1 MTNRNEGSP
10 APGDSL
16 AFWPAAR
23 WAAVA
28 VFAAAQIFMGGDDTP
43 VADEARH
50 LRDGA
55 IAWELGRVDVNP
67 EHPPLVKLLA
77 AAMLPVSDRRMALLP
92 ASPNPNEGDPIE
104 RDAQFAVRIR
114 LAGSRLLRVR
124 LPAIGIAILGLIAFG
139 SLFERLAPAAPFA
152 ATILLG
158 AAPPWFA
165 NSHYV
170 TTDVAP
176 VAFLLLAAAAARK
189 WGGLE
194 GAGAAGVCVGAA
206 LVSKFAAPLL
216 VPFALV
222 WIVMCARSRRR
233 SRGRVALA
241 GLVAS
246 ISAGVVLFAV
256 EGFAS
261 RGMSV
266 SNLRAVSHQG
276 FLGGGLGGPAPPSL
290 QIDAFCSSLAGAS
303 RPLAAYAIGFL
314 SVTNR
319 SSSAAGADYWAG
331 SIVTGAQPL
340 YPLETLLFKN
350 DLPLLALAGLGAVLL
365 IALRREHVG
374 LGVTIAVSG
383 VALYVALACGSSLH
397 LGVRHLLPAVALFA
411 AFGAFAVT
419 SKKTRIRFAFWALA
433 AAHVLTAA
441 AVFPHLLS
449 YRNVASRLVVP
460 PERTWDLGDDWGQDL
475 GRALRTQPDGVAYVS
490 VLQYRAPQWRA
501 LFPKLAP
508 ADADRYPCLVDRVA
522 IDLADAVRRTD
533 LSPVMVR
540 ELAGI
545 RPILDRVERLR
556 RKAVVSRTSEPTL
569 VRLESD
575 VEIHFRMSAGTTGSG
590 MK

>member
-1 MTNRNEGSP
+1 MKNRNEGSP
-10 APGDSL
+10 APGGSRS
-16 AFWPAAR
+16 FWPAAR

-28 VFAAAQIFMGGDDTP
+28 VFAAAQLFLAADDTP

-50 LRDGA
+50 VRDGA
-55 IAWELGRVDVNP
+55 VAWELGRINVNP

-77 AAMLPVSDRRMALLP
+77 AATLPAADRRMAIP
-92 ASPNPNEGDPIE
+92 QASPDPNAADPIAV
-104 RDAQFAVRIR
+104 DAQFAVRIR
-114 LAGSRLLRVR
+114 LAGGRLLRVR
-124 LPAIGIAILGLIAFG
+124 LPSIAIAILGLIAFG
-139 SLFERLAPAAPFA
+139 SLFEGLAPSAPFA

-176 VAFLLLAAAAARK
+176 VAFLLLAAAVAKKCR
-189 WGGLE
+189 GLD

-216 VPFALV
+216 VPFALA
-222 WIVMCARSRRR
+222 WIVLCARE
-233 SRGRVALA
+233 RGRSGSRVAFA
-241 GLVAS
+241 GLVAVLS
-246 ISAGVVLFAV
+246 TAVVLFAV

-261 RGMSV
+261 RGMAV
-266 SNLRAVSHQG
+266 QDLRAVSHQG
-276 FLGGGLGGPAPPSL
+276 FLGGGLGGPAPPSP

-314 SVTNR
+314 SVAHR
-319 SSSAAGADYWAG
+319 SRSAAGADYWAG

-350 DLPLLALAGLGAVLL
+350 DLPLLALAMLGAVLL
-365 IALRREHVG
+365 IQLRHEHAG
-374 LGVTIAVSG
+374 LGVAIAVSG
-383 VALYVALACGSSLH
+383 VALYVALACRSSLH

-411 AFGAFAVT
+411 GFGAFAVT
-419 SKKTRIRFAFWALA
+419 STKTWSRLAFWALA

-441 AVFPHLLS
+441 LAFPHLLS

-460 PERTWDLGDDWGQDL
+460 PERMWDLGDDWGQDL

-490 VLQYRAPQWRA
+490 VLQYRAPHWRA

-522 IDLADAVRRTD
+522 IDIADAARRTD

-556 RKAVVSRTSEPTL
+556 GSGSPRATSEPTV
-569 VRLESD
+569 VRFEERTRPAPPSQ
-575 VEIHFRMSAGTTGSG
+575 TP
-590 MK
+590 